1 MVKVV
6 VEPQLSVEKLI
17 EIAKDFS
24 IQKLDTL
31 FYISEKYGDIY
42 TKRFLFNKNYTHENL
57 WEDELLAFEFF
68 IDHSLRRGRRNELS
82 EKYINTV
89 LKELYEVEQSK
100 NFTDLT
106 KIEGKIPPK
115 DKEHLESLLK
125 FTKTKIPD
133 QNIYRYIVTKLISGD
148 IRETFKELKSIYGI
162 GNKIAKF
169 IIRDVILVCNI
180 DIDIDSN
187 IEYIF
192 PIDTHVNNFFKSFG
206 IDIKFDKN
214 SDFIKKLSKRGSISV
229 AKIAAGIWYLHYHS
243 FDILKTV
250 ILEGQDLSG
259 IFKLNI

>member
-24 IQKLDTL
+24 VQKLDTL

-57 WEDELLAFEFF
+57 LKDKLLAFEFF
-68 IDHSLRRGRRNELS
+68 IDHSFRKGRKNELS
-82 EKYINTV
+82 ERYISVV
-89 LKELYEVEQSK
+89 LKELYKVEQSK
-100 NFTDLT
+100 NFIDLT

-115 DKEHLESLLK
+115 DKKHLESLLK
-125 FTKTKIPD
+125 FIKTKIPD
-133 QNIYRYIVTKLISGD
+133 QNIYRYIFTKLISGD
-148 IRETFKELKSIYGI
+148 IRETFKELRSIHGI
-162 GNKIAKF
+162 GDKIARF
-169 IIRDVILVCNI
+169 IIRDIMLVCNI
-180 DIDIDSN
+180 DININNN
-187 IEYIF
+187 IEYLF

-206 IDIKFDKN
+206 IDIRFDKN
-214 SDFIKKLSKRGSISV
+214 SDFNKKLSKRGSISV
-229 AKIAAGIWYLHYHS
+229 AKIAAGIWYLHYYS
-243 FDILKTV
+243 FDILKTI